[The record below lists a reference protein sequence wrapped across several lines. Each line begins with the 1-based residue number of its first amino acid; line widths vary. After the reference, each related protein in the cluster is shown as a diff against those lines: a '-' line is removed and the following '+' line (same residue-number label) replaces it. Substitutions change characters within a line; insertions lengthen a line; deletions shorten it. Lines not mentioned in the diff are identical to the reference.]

1 MRQSLITIAIAH
13 TPVCQK
19 LHLLMERGVL
29 VLQGEG
35 ETGALALRPTS
46 PEKKAVGLRY
56 CPHAR
61 KASSKAR
68 VPGVPFSMARI
79 ARLPLV

>member
-1 MRQSLITIAIAH
+1 MAGLTPGHFIFQAKLL
-13 TPVCQK
+13 PVCSHHRFTNPK
-19 LHLLMERGVL
+19 G
-29 VLQGEG
+29 
-35 ETGALALRPTS
+35 
-46 PEKKAVGLRY
+46 RY